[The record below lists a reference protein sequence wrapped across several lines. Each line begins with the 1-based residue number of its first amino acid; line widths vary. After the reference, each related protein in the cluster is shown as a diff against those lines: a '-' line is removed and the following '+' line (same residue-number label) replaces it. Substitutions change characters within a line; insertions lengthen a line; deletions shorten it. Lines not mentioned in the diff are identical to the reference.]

1 MKQAVMYGGGN
12 IGRGF
17 IGATLSQSG
26 YKVTFIDVAEPVVK
40 ALQEKEQYPVRYV
53 SSEGHEDVVI
63 EHVTAVNGNDQE
75 AASEAIANCDI
86 MATAVGARILKF
98 IVGNIVAGLRKRWA
112 RDDRPLNIIIC
123 ENLMDANKVM
133 EGMLKDLLT
142 DEEKKHFDE
151 KVGLVEAS
159 IGRMVPVQT
168 EEMKDGDPM
177 RVCVER
183 YGFLPV
189 DKAAFKG
196 EIPEITN
203 MVPFEPFDFYIK
215 RKLYVHN
222 MGHATCAYLG
232 GYEGRKYIYQSIDDP
247 EILNIVQNA
256 MLESALALH
265 KKYGVELRRV
275 LTGFKYIGEQI
286 ALLEQGGHPERYI
299 FGFEESYGYLS
310 GTHARDK
317 DAVNA
322 VLLICEAAAWY
333 AKKGMTLGDAID
345 ALYAEIGC
353 YCNAQKSFAFAGETG
368 REKMASLMQGLR
380 TQPLREIAGLPVEG
394 YTDYEAEGTGLPK
407 ANVLEY
413 RLPGGS
419 KVIIRPSG
427 TEPKIKAY
435 LSAVKPT
442 VEQANAQL
450 ARLAEAAAK
459 LLA

>member
-98 IVGNIVAGLRKRWA
+98 IVGNIVAGLRKRWT
-112 RDDRPLNIIIC
+112 RDDRSLNIIIC

-265 KKYGVELRRV
+265 KKYGVGLDGLMLHITDLLGRFRNAALNDTCKRVGGDPTRKLGAADQGVKPAYIAVGAAGAVYRYLNEAGIEQSKEEAAKVLKDVSGLEADSELAGMILDLYAYFLEGEPVAALRR
-275 LTGFKYIGEQI
+275 
-286 ALLEQGGHPERYI
+286 
-299 FGFEESYGYLS
+299 
-310 GTHARDK
+310 
-317 DAVNA
+317 
-322 VLLICEAAAWY
+322 AAQA
-333 AKKGMTLGDAID
+333 AKT
-345 ALYAEIGC
+345 
-353 YCNAQKSFAFAGETG
+353 
-368 REKMASLMQGLR
+368 ASLG
-380 TQPLREIAGLPVEG
+380 
-394 YTDYEAEGTGLPK
+394 K
-407 ANVLEY
+407 
-413 RLPGGS
+413 
-419 KVIIRPSG
+419 II
-427 TEPKIKAY
+427 
-435 LSAVKPT
+435 
-442 VEQANAQL
+442 
-450 ARLAEAAAK
+450 
-459 LLA
+459 

>member
-265 KKYGVELRRV
+265 KKYGVELDGLMLHITDLLGRFRNAALKDTCKRV
-275 LTGFKYIGEQI
+275 GGDPARKLGAADRLIGSSLLCLEMGVTPAYIAVG
-286 ALLEQGGHPERYI
+286 AAGAVYR
-299 FGFEESYGYLS
+299 YLS
-310 GTHARDK
+310 EAGTEQSY
-317 DAVNA
+317 DA
-322 VLLICEAAAWY
+322 
-333 AKKGMTLGDAID
+333 AK
-345 ALYAEIGC
+345 
-353 YCNAQKSFAFAGETG
+353 
-368 REKMASLMQGLR
+368 RV
-380 TQPLREIAGLPVEG
+380 LREISGLPDGHALTELILQMYGLYLEG
-394 YTDYEAEGTGLPK
+394 ETTAMMRRYAQ
-407 ANVLEY
+407 
-413 RLPGGS
+413 
-419 KVIIRPSG
+419 
-427 TEPKIKAY
+427 KIK
-435 LSAVKPT
+435 VT
-442 VEQANAQL
+442 NMREVI
-450 ARLAEAAAK
+450 
-459 LLA
+459 